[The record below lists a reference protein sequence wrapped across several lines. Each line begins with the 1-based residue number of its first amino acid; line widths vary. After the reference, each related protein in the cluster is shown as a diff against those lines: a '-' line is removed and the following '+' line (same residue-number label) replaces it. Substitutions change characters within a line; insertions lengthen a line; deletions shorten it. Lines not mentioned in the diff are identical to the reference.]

1 MKEYFKKKLIKRY
14 ENRVHDLGIDKL
26 IDEITDEAIDY
37 VVQRLVI
44 EESVGFSHHYMEKLE
59 ALEEKIDRLVESGNQ
74 SRCQLSNNAQN
85 STIQFIAGQGSS
97 ERNKAVNHLKD
108 KLVGTN
114 TLIICDPYF
123 IKGIKGQD
131 PKVVACEFASLLPN
145 TLKQLE
151 LYVKPRIREK
161 EFAESLNAE
170 LKSRKIK
177 LVVRKTDDVHDRVWI
192 KDFNEA
198 FVVGTSFNG
207 LGNKCAFILDL
218 PPEDRKQFMASV
230 NELTRLPKSKSA

>member
-97 ERNKAVNHLKD
+97 ERNKA
-108 KLVGTN
+108 
-114 TLIICDPYF
+114 
-123 IKGIKGQD
+123 
-131 PKVVACEFASLLPN
+131 
-145 TLKQLE
+145 
-151 LYVKPRIREK
+151 
-161 EFAESLNAE
+161 
-170 LKSRKIK
+170 
-177 LVVRKTDDVHDRVWI
+177 
-192 KDFNEA
+192 
-198 FVVGTSFNG
+198 
-207 LGNKCAFILDL
+207 
-218 PPEDRKQFMASV
+218 
-230 NELTRLPKSKSA
+230 